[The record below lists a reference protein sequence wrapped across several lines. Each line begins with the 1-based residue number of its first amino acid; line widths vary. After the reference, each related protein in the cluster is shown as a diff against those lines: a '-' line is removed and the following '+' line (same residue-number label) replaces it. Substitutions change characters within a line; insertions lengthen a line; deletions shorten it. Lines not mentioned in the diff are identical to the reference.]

1 MAFLKTGF
9 AQEVA
14 PLLRGRGLVM
24 RPPAPSDFAAWAE
37 LRDTSRAHLMPWEPK
52 WSRDELSR
60 WAYRR
65 RLRYYQRDQREDLG
79 YAFFIFD
86 AATSDLM
93 GGLTLSNVRRG
104 VTQAGALGY
113 WLGAPYIGRGHM
125 RHAVALAADFAFG
138 ELRLHRLEA
147 ACLPNNEPS
156 ISVLRWNGF
165 QEEGLARSYL
175 KINGAW
181 RDHILF
187 ALLADDPRPGGQ
199 GGAL

>member
-9 AQEVA
+9 AQETS
-14 PLLRGRGLVM
+14 PLLRGYGLLM
-24 RPPAPSDFAAWAE
+24 RPPAPSDYAQWAE
-37 LRDTSRAHLMPWEPK
+37 LRDHSRAHLMPWEPQ

-79 YAFFIFD
+79 YAFFIFNAAD
-86 AATSDLM
+86 ARLM

-104 VTQAGALGY
+104 VTQASALGY
-113 WLGAPYIGRGHM
+113 WLGAPFTGCGHM
-125 RHAVALAADFAFG
+125 RHAVALAAEFAFD

-147 ACLPNNEPS
+147 ACLPTNGAS
-156 ISVLRWNGF
+156 ISVLRANGF

-175 KINGAW
+175 KINGEW
-181 RDHILF
+181 RDHLLF
-187 ALLADDPRPGGQ
+187 ALLADDPRPLGRGGR
-199 GGAL
+199 

>member
-9 AQEVA
+9 VTEVA
-14 PLLRGRGLVM
+14 PLLRGDGVIM
-24 RPPAPSDFAAWAE
+24 RPPAPSDYIAWAE
-37 LRDTSRAHLMPWEPK
+37 LRDQSREHLLPWEPK

-79 YAFFIFD
+79 YAFFVFSE
-86 AATSDLM
+86 ANGALM

-104 VTQAGALGY
+104 VTQACALGY
-113 WLGAPYIGRGHM
+113 WLGLPYTGQGHM
-125 RHAVALAADFAFG
+125 RAAVSLAVTHAFD
-138 ELRLHRLEA
+138 ELRLHRIEA
-147 ACLPNNEPS
+147 ACLPSNAAS
-156 ISVLRWNGF
+156 IGVLRRNGF
-165 QEEGLARSYL
+165 QEEGLARRYL

-187 ALLADDPRPGGQ
+187 ALLSDDPRPGKDVGT
-199 GGAL
+199 

>member
-9 AQEVA
+9 AQETT
-14 PLLRGRGLVM
+14 PLLRGRGLLL
-24 RPPAPSDFAAWAE
+24 RPPSASDYAAWAE
-37 LRDTSRAHLMPWEPK
+37 LRNSSRDHLIPWEPK

-60 WAYRR
+60 WSFRR

-86 AATSDLM
+86 ATTSKLM

-104 VTQAGALGY
+104 VTQACALGY
-113 WLGAPYIGRGHM
+113 WLGAPHVGRGHM
-125 RHAVALAADFAFG
+125 RRAVSLAADFAFS

-156 ISVLRWNGF
+156 IRVLRWNGF

-175 KINGAW
+175 KINGEW

-187 ALLADDPRPGGQ
+187 ALLADNSRPGA
-199 GGAL
+199 GGSAP

>member
-9 AQEVA
+9 AQETT
-14 PLLRGRGLVM
+14 PLLRGRGLLL
-24 RPPAPSDFAAWAE
+24 RPPAPSDYAGWAE
-37 LRDTSRAHLMPWEPK
+37 LRDSSRAHLIPWEPK

-60 WAYRR
+60 WAFRR

-86 AATSDLM
+86 AATSRLM

-104 VTQAGALGY
+104 VTQACALGY
-113 WLGAPYIGRGHM
+113 WLGARYVGRGHM
-125 RHAVALAADFAFG
+125 HHAVSLAADYAFT

-147 ACLPNNEPS
+147 ACLPNNGPS
-156 ISVLRWNGF
+156 IGVLRRNGF

-175 KINGAW
+175 KINGEW

-187 ALLADDPRPGGQ
+187 ALLADDPRPGM
-199 GGAL
+199 GGTRP